1 MGEKTEEI
9 KKPEYSYVANAL
21 LDAYN
26 TIARS
31 RRYEQGVP
39 LTLSPVDIQAYL
51 MLNELPVEIDVFMS
65 VIYMLD
71 NDYIDECQK
80 RLAKQRQDLKRKS
93 K

>member
-1 MGEKTEEI
+1 
-9 KKPEYSYVANAL
+9 
-21 LDAYN
+21 
-26 TIARS
+26 
-31 RRYEQGVP
+31 
-39 LTLSPVDIQAYL
+39 

-71 NDYIDECQK
+71 NDYIDDCQK